1 MTNSLNNYIT
11 NKKRLSDNT
20 SHNLVNIYQQIK
32 QLYINLIEFKYSRIL
47 IYLYTIQQH
56 LATKLIYYLHWLR
69 GLYKK

>member
-11 NKKRLSDNT
+11 NKKRHSDNT
-20 SHNLVNIYQQIK
+20 SHNLVNIYQRIND
-32 QLYINLIEFKYSRIL
+32 YIYLIEFKYSRTL

-56 LATKLIYYLHWLR
+56 LATKLIYYLHWLI